1 MNSEK
6 EQVQF
11 SRFRNFLRK
20 FKKQKTA
27 IAALLV
33 IVLLGV
39 IAVVGERIAPFG
51 IDEFDY
57 SSILQGPSSAP
68 PSCRAPAPRTG
79 SAPTNSDG
87 IFSPVSSAERASP
100 CWSASVR

>member
-11 SRFRNFLRK
+11 SRFRDFLRK

-57 SSILQGPSSAP
+57 SSILQGPSSAHWFRY
-68 PSCRAPAPRTG
+68 SRVKIWENRRSRRLMTVCSLEFR
-79 SAPTNSDG
+79 
-87 IFSPVSSAERASP
+87 
-100 CWSASVR
+100 